1 MFQADLG
8 ASTISGE
15 MANVSEAPLFGRL
28 TRRGRLMAKRTC
40 DRRGHAFALGRFLFR
55 TPTAWEYAAAV
66 ACGSDQAAQRWLGWL
81 PDSVVEEAMRAE
93 AMRVVPGTGPDW
105 ATPDPHSVD
114 VVAIDLGAGRCAGL
128 VSVHSGEDGGPE
140 TGGYLAPDY
149 RGQGLGR
156 DLFAAGLLLAH
167 EHLGLF
173 RVRAGAEVGNVASGR
188 SLEAAG
194 LRRAAG
200 PPRYTL
206 PNGRVSEAWWYQH
219 DSPRPHRCAGPQAQ
233 WLAG

>member
-1 MFQADLG
+1 MVNLG
-8 ASTISGE
+8 
-15 MANVSEAPLFGRL
+15 EAPLFGRL

-66 ACGSDQAAQRWLGWL
+66 ASGSDPAAQRWLGWL
-81 PDSVVEEAMRAE
+81 ADSVIAEPLRSEAL
-93 AMRVVPGTGPDW
+93 RVTPGTGPAW
-105 ATPDPHSVD
+105 TYPDPQSVD
-114 VVAIDLGAGRCAGL
+114 IVAIDLRENRCAGL
-128 VSVHSGEDGGPE
+128 VSVHAGENGGPE
-140 TGGYLAPDY
+140 TGGYLAPAY
-149 RGQGLGR
+149 RGRGLGR
-156 DLFAAGLLLAH
+156 DLFTAGLLLAH
-167 EHLGLF
+167 SHLGLP

-194 LRRAAG
+194 MRRAAG

-219 DSPRPHRCAGPQAQ
+219 DVPRPHRCEGPQAE
-233 WLAG
+233 WLSV